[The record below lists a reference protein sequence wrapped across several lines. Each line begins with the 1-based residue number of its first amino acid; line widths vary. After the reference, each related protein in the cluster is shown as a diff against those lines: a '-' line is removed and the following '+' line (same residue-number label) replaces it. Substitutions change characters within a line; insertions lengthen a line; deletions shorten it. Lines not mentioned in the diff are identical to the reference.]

1 MAIINFNS
9 ISGVSTIS
17 VASSITVGN
26 NVSIGTD
33 RVTATTFSGNL
44 TGNVTG
50 TVNSSGIATFTSGI
64 IVAAGTTAAPSI
76 SPTGDSNTGIFFP
89 SADTIAFGEGG
100 AEAARFD
107 SSGRLGIGTANP
119 SNLIHLYSTSDGAEL
134 LQLEIGAQ
142 PVSSEKAKIIWR
154 ATQTNG
160 QSAKLAS
167 IGSTA
172 VSNWGGEFQIFT
184 KPANG
189 TPNDTILERVRID
202 NAGRMT
208 SPYQPAFRATF
219 STSYTVAVNTEMVP
233 STIVTNIGSHYS
245 NTTGRFTAPV
255 AGMYHFSFNVRFNAV
270 SYYNFT
276 FRLNGNITSYYE
288 SVGSASASTNDG
300 YSNSIYLNAG
310 DYVSLFNGSTGGLS
324 SDSFASFS
332 GFLIG

>member
-50 TVNSSGIATFTSGI
+50 TVNSSGIATFSNGL
-64 IVAAGTTAAPSI
+64 VVSAGTTAAPSI
-76 SPTGDSNTGIFFP
+76 TPTGDSNTGIFFP
-89 SADTIAFGEGG
+89 AADTIAFAEGG
-100 AEAARFD
+100 VEALRID
-107 SSGRLGIGTANP
+107 SSSNVGIGTAVP
-119 SNLIHLYSTSDGAEL
+119 SQKLEVVGGEIKAGRVDSTNEGG
-134 LQLEIGAQ
+134 Q
-142 PVSSEKAKIIWR
+142 VSFGR
-154 ATQTNG
+154 ATDNATGWYIDVYGNT
-160 QSAKLAS
+160 
-167 IGSTA
+167 STPSLRFVD
-172 VSNWGGEFQIFT
+172 VSNGVVR
-184 KPANG
+184 A
-189 TPNDTILERVRID
+189 TID
-202 NAGRMT
+202 GSGRMT
-208 SPYQPAFRATF
+208 LPYQPAFRATF

-288 SVGSASASTNDG
+288 SVGSASVSTNDG